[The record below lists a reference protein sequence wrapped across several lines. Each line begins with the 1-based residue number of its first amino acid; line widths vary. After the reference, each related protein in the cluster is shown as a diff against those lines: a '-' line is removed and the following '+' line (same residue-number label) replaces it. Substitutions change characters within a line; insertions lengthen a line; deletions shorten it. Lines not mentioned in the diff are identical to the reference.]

1 MGFLSKL
8 SSWWNKDDLARAEE
22 ETHLAQAERD
32 LAEEDYEGRKEDI
45 RIESGRLGLGATDYE
60 SDSKPPRY

>member
-22 ETHLAQAERD
+22 ETHMTQAERD
-32 LAEEDYEGRKEDI
+32 VAEEDYEGRKEDI
-45 RIESGRLGLGATDYE
+45 RIESGHLGLGSTDYE